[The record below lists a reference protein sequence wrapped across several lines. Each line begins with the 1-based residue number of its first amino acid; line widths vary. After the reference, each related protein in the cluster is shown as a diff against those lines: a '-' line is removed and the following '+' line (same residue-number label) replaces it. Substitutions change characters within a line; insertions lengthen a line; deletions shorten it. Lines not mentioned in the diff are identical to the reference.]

1 MTTQC
6 RHDVFK
12 LILIV
17 LAICDNIMFMNCNN
31 IRRNS
36 RTGRRI
42 TREMKVDAILKDIR
56 KGKNDIRQTT
66 FSKSSEK
73 RINTSNRNK
82 KYFQFFI
89 LFSDI
94 HNVEE
99 RVDDLSSRFD
109 SFYSFQKLLITQM
122 GRC

>member
-1 MTTQC
+1 MTTQY

-17 LAICDNIMFMNCNN
+17 LAICDNITFMNCNN

-56 KGKNDIRQTT
+56 KGKNDIDYWGDFYRFDT
-66 FSKSSEK
+66 FCQEYK
-73 RINTSNRNK
+73 
-82 KYFQFFI
+82 
-89 LFSDI
+89 
-94 HNVEE
+94 V
-99 RVDDLSSRFD
+99 LSSVYFIFR
-109 SFYSFQKLLITQM
+109 YS
-122 GRC
+122 